1 MIFPTQELD
10 DTTLTAR
17 KEYSIDFTEQQ
28 NKFLLTLHYNEV
40 NSYIFVNGDKIYKL
54 KAKDKL
60 LVVCYLFNLYTI
72 TSQMFGSEAL
82 FY

>member
-17 KEYSIDFTEQQ
+17 KEYSVNFTEQQ

-40 NSYIFVNGDKIYKL
+40 NSYIFVNG
-54 KAKDKL
+54 
-60 LVVCYLFNLYTI
+60 V
-72 TSQMFGSEAL
+72 
-82 FY
+82 